1 MDSQDSIEKAAV
13 LALVRHAR
21 AEWYLVSQL
30 LDITGSATRAL
41 LGDWTGFEP
50 EELRDSIETQSSIDA
65 DLDEYMTMIAALDE
79 RGVSVITVLDSDYP
93 SNLRL
98 IYNRPPFLLVK
109 GTLRP
114 EDDRSIAVVGTR
126 KASEE
131 GLELADRLSRE
142 LATSGVTVISGLA
155 LGIDGAAHAG
165 ALASG
170 GRTVAVV
177 GTGIHR
183 VYPSEHTGLADEIV
197 AAGGAIVSQFWPDA
211 PPTKWAFPLR
221 NITMSGIAVGTVVVE
236 ASNVSGA
243 RNQARHALEHGKK
256 LFLVESLVMQEE
268 WAKRYAERPGVRVV
282 TSVDEVISAL
292 DEDLKPAQ
300 QMTLT

>member
-268 WAKRYAERPGVRVV
+268 WAKRMPSDPGCGSSHLSTR
-282 TSVDEVISAL
+282 
-292 DEDLKPAQ
+292 
-300 QMTLT
+300 